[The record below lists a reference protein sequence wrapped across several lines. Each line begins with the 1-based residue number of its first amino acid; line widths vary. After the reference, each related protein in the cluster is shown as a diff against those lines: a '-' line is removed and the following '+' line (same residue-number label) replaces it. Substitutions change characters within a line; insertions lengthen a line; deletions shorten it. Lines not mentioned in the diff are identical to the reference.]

1 MKLQR
6 AVALRISNLLIK
18 NNMTR
23 YALCKRIIM
32 PEQTLKNII
41 DERNKDIK
49 LTTIAKI
56 ADGFGL
62 SIEEFFKDDLFK
74 KDKIIGKKD

>member
-18 NNMTR
+18 NNMSR
-23 YALCKRIIM
+23 YALCKKVVI

-41 DERNKDIK
+41 DERNKDIQLSTVAK
-49 LTTIAKI
+49 LAE
-56 ADGFGL
+56 GFGL
-62 SIEEFFKDDLFK
+62 SLEEFFSDTLFSKDTVEID
-74 KDKIIGKKD
+74 

>member
-6 AVALRISNLLIK
+6 AVALRISDLLIK
-18 NNMTR
+18 NNMSR
-23 YALCKRIIM
+23 YALCKKIVM

-41 DERNKDIK
+41 DERNKDIE
-49 LTTIAKI
+49 LSTVAKI

-62 SIEEFFKDDLFK
+62 SLEEFFNDSLFNKDTVDI
-74 KDKIIGKKD
+74 D

>member
-1 MKLQR
+1 MKLQK

-18 NNMTR
+18 HNLSR
-23 YALCKRIIM
+23 YALCKRIVL

-41 DERNKDIK
+41 DERNTDIK
-49 LTTIAKI
+49 LSTVAKI

-62 SIEEFFKDDLFK
+62 SIEEFFADALF
-74 KDKIIGKKD
+74 DKETLDFD

>member
-18 NNMTR
+18 NNFSR
-23 YALCKRIIM
+23 YALCKRVAI

-41 DERNKDIK
+41 DERNNDIK
-49 LTTIAKI
+49 LSTIAKI

-62 SIEEFFKDDLFK
+62 SLEDFFHDDLFNK
-74 KDKIIGKKD
+74 ETLDIE

>member
-6 AVALRISNLLIK
+6 AIALRISNLLIK

-23 YALCKRIIM
+23 YALCKKVVM

-49 LTTIAKI
+49 LSTLTLI

-62 SIEEFFKDDLFK
+62 SLEEFFADSLFNK
-74 KDKIIGKKD
+74 NNLEID

>member
-1 MKLQR
+1 MEMQK

-18 NNMTR
+18 NNMSR
-23 YALCKRIIM
+23 YALCKKITM

-41 DERNKDIK
+41 DERNKDIQ
-49 LTTIAKI
+49 LSTIAKI

-62 SIEEFFKDDLFK
+62 SIEEFFKDSLFSRNEL
-74 KDKIIGKKD
+74 DID

>member
-6 AVALRISNLLIK
+6 AVALRISDLLIK
-18 NNMTR
+18 NNLSR
-23 YALCKRIIM
+23 YALCKKIVM

-41 DERNKDIK
+41 DERNKDIE
-49 LTTIAKI
+49 LSTVAKI

-62 SIEEFFKDDLFK
+62 SLAEFFNDSLFNKDVIDI
-74 KDKIIGKKD
+74 D

>member
-6 AVALRISNLLIK
+6 AVALRISDLLIK
-18 NNMTR
+18 NNLSR
-23 YALCKRIIM
+23 YALCKKIVM

-41 DERNKDIK
+41 DERNKDIE
-49 LTTIAKI
+49 LSTVAKI

-62 SIEEFFKDDLFK
+62 SLEEFFNDSLFNKDVID
-74 KDKIIGKKD
+74 IASQ

>member
-6 AVALRISNLLIK
+6 AVAMRITDLLIK

-23 YALCKRIIM
+23 YALCKKVAM

-41 DERNKDIK
+41 DERNKDIQ
-49 LTTIAKI
+49 LSTVAKI
-56 ADGFGL
+56 ADGFGM
-62 SIEEFFKDDLFK
+62 SIEEFFADAKFNKDELDI
-74 KDKIIGKKD
+74 D

>member
-6 AVALRISNLLIK
+6 AFALRITNLLIK
-18 NNMTR
+18 HNMSR
-23 YALCKRIIM
+23 YALCKKIIM

-41 DERNKDIK
+41 DERNQDIK

-56 ADGFGL
+56 ADGFGMSL
-62 SIEEFFKDDLFK
+62 EEFFCDSLFSK
-74 KDKIIGKKD
+74 ETIIIE

>member
-18 NNMTR
+18 NNMSR
-23 YALCKRIIM
+23 YALCKKIIM

-41 DERNKDIK
+41 DERNKDIE
-49 LTTIAKI
+49 LSTVAKI

-62 SIEEFFKDDLFK
+62 SLEEFFADSLFNK
-74 KDKIIGKKD
+74 NSFDID

>member
-6 AVALRISNLLIK
+6 AVALKISNLLIK
-18 NNMTR
+18 NKMTR
-23 YALCKRIIM
+23 YALCKKIVM

-49 LTTIAKI
+49 LSTIAMI

-62 SIEEFFKDDLFK
+62 SIEEFFNDSLF
-74 KDKIIGKKD
+74 DKNCIEVD

>member
-18 NNMTR
+18 HNMSR
-23 YALCKRIIM
+23 YALCKKVIM

-41 DERNKDIK
+41 DERNKDIQ
-49 LTTIAKI
+49 LSTLAKI

-62 SIEEFFKDDLFK
+62 SLEEFFNDTLFSK
-74 KDKIIGKKD
+74 ETIDID

>member
-6 AVALRISNLLIK
+6 AVALRISDLLIK
-18 NNMTR
+18 NNMSR
-23 YALCKRIIM
+23 YALCKKIVM

-41 DERNKDIK
+41 DERNKDIE
-49 LTTIAKI
+49 LSTVAKI

-62 SIEEFFKDDLFK
+62 SLEEFFNDSLFNKDTIDI
-74 KDKIIGKKD
+74 D

>member
-18 NNMTR
+18 NNITR
-23 YALCKRIIM
+23 YGLCQKIAM

-49 LTTIAKI
+49 LSTIAKI
-56 ADGFGL
+56 ADGFEL
-62 SIEEFFKDDLFK
+62 TIDEFFVDSLFNK
-74 KDKIIGKKD
+74 ETLEID